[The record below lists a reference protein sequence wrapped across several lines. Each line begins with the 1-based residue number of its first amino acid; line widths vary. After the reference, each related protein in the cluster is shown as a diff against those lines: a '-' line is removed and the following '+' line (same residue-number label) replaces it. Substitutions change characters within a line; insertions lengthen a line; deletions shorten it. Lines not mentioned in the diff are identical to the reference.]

1 MYLIFDTET
10 TGLPRSFTAPITD
23 TANWP
28 RVVQIA
34 WQLHDEMG
42 NLVDQRDFLI
52 RPDGFNI
59 PYDAEKIHGIST
71 DLASLYG
78 DSLSD
83 VLTIFQT
90 ELAKA
95 RFVVGQNL
103 NFDLNVLGC
112 EFVRLGLDSPLTK
125 YPVLDTCTEKTAE
138 LCKLSGGRFGKFKLP
153 TLTELNSFLFQT
165 PFNEAHNA
173 TADVE
178 ATTRCFFE
186 LVRKEHF
193 SVEDLRQAPDYLL
206 NFQNANPTVIQPL
219 GLKHMN
225 LKAEADKLREQ
236 AEKKKDLSNEP
247 SSRVDLSDVSFAH
260 LHIHSQYS
268 ILQSTIDIQRLVEKA
283 AELNMPAIA
292 LTDTGN
298 MMAAFHFEKA
308 ISAYN
313 KKLKEKRLAAE
324 ENGEHFDKPDIL
336 PIIGCEFNV
345 CRNLHEKS
353 SNDKG
358 YYQIVLLAK
367 NKRGYQNLIK
377 LASIAYTKGMYYVP
391 RIDKNVIEQYKD
403 DLIVL
408 SGNLFGEIPSL
419 ILNVGEKQA
428 EESLLWWKEKFGSDF
443 YLEIMRHSLEVE
455 NRVNETLISFSK
467 KHKVQLV
474 ATNNVYYLNKDDA
487 ESHDVLLCVKEGEL
501 VSTPKGR
508 GRGFRYGLD
517 NNEYYFKTSE
527 EMKALFADLPE
538 AILSVPEIM
547 AKCEP
552 YTLAREVL
560 LPAFDI
566 PTEFTDSLDETDG
579 GKRGENNFLR
589 HLTYLG
595 AEKRY
600 SEVTPEIKERIDFE
614 LKTIENTGYP
624 GYFLIVQ
631 DFCHAA
637 REMDVSVGPGRGSAA
652 GSVVAYCTGITNVDP
667 IKYDLLFERFLNPDR
682 VSMPDIDIDFD
693 DEGRSKVIEY
703 VINKYGSNQ
712 VAQIITYGTM
722 AAKSAIRD
730 ASRVMNLPL
739 PDADRLAKLVPDISL
754 KKLFSFSDIEL
765 ADKFKLSQEDLQSA
779 KELRKIAEGN
789 DLLAAVLKRA
799 RDIEGSVRNT
809 GIHACGV
816 IITPDDLTNFV
827 PVATAKDS
835 DMVCTQYDNSVAEAA
850 GLLKMDFL
858 GLKTLTLIKYAV
870 RFVKELRGINLDPD
884 NFPVDDLKT
893 FELFQRGETIGI
905 FQYESPGM
913 QKYLRELK
921 PTEFADL
928 IAMNALYRPGPLE
941 YIPAFIKRKHGEE
954 PIVYD
959 VDDCEEYLKET
970 YGITVYQ
977 EQVMLLSQKLGGFT
991 KGEADTLR
999 KAMGKKDRPTLDKMK
1014 PLFLE
1019 QGAQKG
1025 HLVDKLEKI
1034 WRDWEAFASYAFNKS
1049 HSTCYAWVAYQTAY
1063 LKANYPAEYMASV
1076 LSNNMNDIKQVSF
1089 FMEEC
1094 RRMGLPV
1101 LGPDINESNYTFT
1114 VNKDGAVRFGLGAI
1128 KGLGSAPVDAF
1139 VDERL
1144 ANGPFKSIF
1153 DLTKRSNLRICNKR
1167 AIESLVY
1174 AGALD
1179 SFRGIHRAQY
1189 FAEDQNNR
1197 SFIDNAIRFG
1207 SNFQGEQESG
1217 QSTIFDEPDMIQT
1230 PEPTIPNAE
1239 EWSSMLKLNREKEVV
1254 GIFISGHPLDDYK
1267 LEIDSF
1273 CTGSVSMLK
1282 DPETYK
1288 GKDIVLAAI
1297 VTDAEQRLTKKG
1309 DKFGSMVIEDYQDS
1323 HKLFIFGESFLRFQI
1338 FLTPGIFIAIKG
1350 RIEPNRFRNQLEF
1363 SIHSIELL
1371 DQFRDKRAK
1380 NLHLKLT
1387 VSTLNNTLINDL
1399 NTLFLA
1405 NEGTCNIQFTVYD
1418 PVDKLDILM
1427 NAKNIKVN
1435 PNIQVTRELERL
1447 QVEYKLS

>member
-23 TANWP
+23 TSNWP
-28 RVVQIA
+28 RVVQLA

-42 NLVDQRDFLI
+42 NVVDQRDFLI

-59 PYDAEKIHGIST
+59 PYDSEKIHGIST
-71 DLASLYG
+71 ELANLYG
-78 DSLSD
+78 DSLTD
-83 VLTIFQT
+83 VLTIFRQV
-90 ELAKA
+90 LSKAK
-95 RFVVGQNL
+95 FVVGQNL
-103 NFDLNVLGC
+103 TFDLNVLGC
-112 EFVRLGLDSPLTK
+112 EFVRLGMDSPLVN

-138 LCKLSGGRFGKFKLP
+138 LCRLPGGKSGKFKLP
-153 TLTELNSFLFQT
+153 TLTELHSLLFGT

-186 LVRKEHF
+186 LVRKGHF
-193 SVEDLRQAPDYLL
+193 STEQLQQTSDYLTR
-206 NFQNANPTVIQPL
+206 FQETNTSVIQPI

-225 LKAEADKLREQ
+225 LKAEAEKLREQ
-236 AEKKKDLSNEP
+236 ANKSKVPSAEAISN
-247 SSRVDLSDVSFAH
+247 VDLKEVSFAH
-260 LHIHSQYS
+260 LHVHSQYS
-268 ILQSTIDIQRLVEKA
+268 ILQSTVDIQRLVDKA
-283 AELNMPAIA
+283 AELNMPAVA

-308 ISAYN
+308 INGYN
-313 KKLKEKRLAAE
+313 KKLKEKRKEAE
-324 ENGEHFDKPDIL
+324 EKGESFDKPDLL

-345 CRNLHEKS
+345 CRSLK
-353 SNDKG
+353 DKTQKDNG
-358 YYQIVLLAK
+358 YQIVLLAK
-367 NKRGYQNLIK
+367 NKNGYQNLIK
-377 LASIAYTKGMYYVP
+377 LASIAYTQGMYYVP
-391 RIDKNVIEQYKD
+391 RIDKEAVEKYKE

-408 SGNLFGEIPSL
+408 SGNLFGEIASL
-419 ILNVGEKQA
+419 ILNVGENQA
-428 EESLLWWKEKFGSDF
+428 EESLLWWKDKFGSDF

-467 KHKVQLV
+467 KHQVQLV
-474 ATNNVYYLNKDDA
+474 ATNNIYYLNKEDA
-487 ESHDVLLCVKEGEL
+487 ESHDVLLCVKDGEL

-517 NNEYYFKTSE
+517 NNEYYFKSSE
-527 EMKALFADLPE
+527 EMKSLFADLPE
-538 AILSVPEIM
+538 AILSIPEII

-566 PTEFTDSLDETDG
+566 PVEFTDAQDQTDG

-600 SEVTPEIKERIDFE
+600 SELTTEIRERIDFE

-631 DFCHAA
+631 DFCNAA
-637 REMDVSVGPGRGSAA
+637 REMGVSVGPGRGSAA

-682 VSMPDIDIDFD
+682 ISMPDIDIDFD
-693 DEGRSKVIEY
+693 DEGRGKVIDY

-730 ASRVMNLPL
+730 TARVMNLPL

-765 ADKFKLSQEDLQSA
+765 ADKFKISQEDLQSA
-779 KELRKIAEGN
+779 KELRKIAEGD

-835 DMVCTQYDNSVAEAA
+835 DMVCTQYDNSVAESA

-870 RFVKELRGINLDPD
+870 RFVKEIRGIDLDPD

-893 FELFQRGETIGI
+893 YELFQRGETVGI

-913 QKYLRELK
+913 QKYMRELK

-1019 QGAQKG
+1019 QGAGKG
-1025 HLVDKLEKI
+1025 HPVDRLEKI

-1094 RRMGLPV
+1094 RRMGLQV

-1114 VNKDGAVRFGLGAI
+1114 VNKEGAIRFGLGAI

-1139 VDERL
+1139 VEERTT
-1144 ANGPFKSIF
+1144 NGPFKSIF

-1167 AIESLVY
+1167 AFESLVN

-1179 SFRGIHRAQY
+1179 SFHGIHRAQY

-1197 SFIDNAIRFG
+1197 SFLDNAIRFG
-1207 SNFQGEQESG
+1207 GNFQGEQDSG
-1217 QSTIFDEPDMIQT
+1217 QVTIFDQPDMIQT
-1230 PEPTIPNAE
+1230 PEPTIPSAE
-1239 EWSSMLKLNREKEVV
+1239 EWSSMVKLNREKEVV

-1273 CTGSVSMLK
+1273 CTGNVSMLK

-1309 DKFGSMVIEDYQDS
+1309 DKFGSMVIEDYHDS
-1323 HKLFIFGESFLRFQI
+1323 YKLFLFGESFLRFQI
-1338 FLTPGIFIAIKG
+1338 FLTPGIFVAIKG

-1387 VSTLNNTLINDL
+1387 VSTLTNPLINEL
-1399 NTLFLA
+1399 NSLFLA
-1405 NEGTCNIQFTVYD
+1405 NEGSCNVQFTVYD
-1418 PVDKLDILM
+1418 PVEKLDVLM

-1435 PNIQVTRELERL
+1435 PTIQLTRELERM
-1447 QVEYKLS
+1447 QIEFRLS